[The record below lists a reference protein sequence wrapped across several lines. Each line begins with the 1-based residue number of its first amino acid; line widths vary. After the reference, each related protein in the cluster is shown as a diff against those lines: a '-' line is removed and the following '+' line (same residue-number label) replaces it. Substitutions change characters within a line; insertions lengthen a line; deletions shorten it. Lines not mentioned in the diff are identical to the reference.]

1 MRRIITTIII
11 LSVAVA
17 AAGQS
22 RGVAETCFGSGL
34 QWRVGAEVSAAYV
47 PGTNVFL
54 KGLNPENKRISTAL
68 SGGVRAGFSFGESSP
83 AGMLYKGVY
92 QGVGVGAVSFFSDG
106 LLGTPVS
113 AYVYQGAPIVHLS
126 RRLWLGYEWRFGAAM
141 GWHHYDKDYDDTNG
155 AVSTSV
161 TAMMG
166 LGVKLH
172 YALSQ
177 RWTLSLGV
185 DGVHYSNGNTSWPNA
200 GVNSIGATIG
210 VAYALNPQPA
220 PASSADAAAL
230 AEEADRGRWLYD
242 IMVYG
247 AWRKR
252 VVTVGRYVPEA
263 ELCPGRFGVVGLQFS
278 PMRVLN
284 RWVAVGPSLDLQWD
298 ESAGLEPYWI
308 EDTYDENIKF
318 ERPPFGK
325 QIKVG
330 LSVHAELTMPI
341 FSINAGVGY
350 DFVNPKGD
358 KRFYQSLALKTF
370 VTDKLYLN
378 VGYRLGDFKD
388 PQNLMLGLGLRL

>member
-1 MRRIITTIII
+1 M
-11 LSVAVA
+11 SAAAVA
-17 AAGQS
+17 AVAQS
-22 RGVAETCFGSGL
+22 RGVVETSAGNSL
-34 QWRVGAEVSAAYV
+34 QWRVGAEMSPAYV

-54 KGLNPENKRISTAL
+54 KGLNPEDKRISTAL
-68 SGGVRAGFSFGESSP
+68 SGGLRADFSFGEASQ

-92 QGVGVGAVSFFSDG
+92 QGIGLGAVSFFSGD
-106 LLGTPVS
+106 LLGNPVS

-126 RRLWLGYEWRFGAAM
+126 SRLWLGYEWRFGAAM
-141 GWHHYDKDYDDTNG
+141 GWHHYGKDNSDMNG

-172 YALSQ
+172 YSLSD

-200 GVNSIGATIG
+200 GVNSIGATVG
-210 VAYALNPQPA
+210 VAYALNPQPKGA
-220 PASSADAAAL
+220 EAANLEDL
-230 AEEADRGRWLYD
+230 AVEADRGRWLYD

-252 VVTVGRYVPEA
+252 VVTVGSYVPEA
-263 ELCPGRFGVVGLQFS
+263 ELCPGKFGVVGLQFS
-278 PMRVLN
+278 PMRTLN

-308 EDTYDENIKF
+308 EDTFDDNIKF

-330 LSVHAELTMPI
+330 LSAHAELTMPI
-341 FSINAGVGY
+341 FSINAGIGY

-370 VTDKLYLN
+370 VTDRLYLN

>member
-1 MRRIITTIII
+1 MAA
-11 LSVAVA
+11 SAVA
-17 AAGQS
+17 AVAAGPG
-22 RGVAETCFGSGL
+22 GVVESCFGSGL
-34 QWRVGAEVSAAYV
+34 QWRVGAEMSPAYV

-54 KGLNPENKRISTAL
+54 KGMNPEEKRISTSL
-68 SGGVRAGFSFGESSP
+68 SGGVRADFSFGEDSRQ
-83 AGMLYKGVY
+83 GLLYKGVY
-92 QGVGVGAVSFFSDG
+92 QGVGIGAVSFFSDG

-166 LGVKLH
+166 LGVKLP
-172 YALSQ
+172 YALSS
-177 RWTLSLGV
+177 RWTLPLGV

-210 VAYALNPQPA
+210 VAYALNTQPA
-220 PASSADAAAL
+220 TASSADVSAL
-230 AEEADRGRWLYD
+230 ADEADRGRWFFD
-242 IMVYG
+242 IMAYG

-252 VVTVGRYVPEA
+252 VVTVGTYVPEA
-263 ELCPGRFGVVGLQFS
+263 ELCPGKFGVVGLQFS
-278 PMRVLN
+278 PMRALN

-308 EDTYDENIKF
+308 EDTYDDNIKF

-325 QIKVG
+325 QIKAG
-330 LSVHAELTMPI
+330 LSAHAELTMPI
-341 FSINAGVGY
+341 FSINAGLGY

-370 VTDKLYLN
+370 VTEKVYLN
-378 VGYRLGDFKD
+378 VGYRLGNFKD